1 MRLAYYFDWLM
12 IDWLI
17 DLEAGNIM
25 ADVVNRCAE
34 DIELQP
40 LNGQSQ
46 TVDAAAMTTPA
57 PNWEAHDAVDVV
69 VLDGKKKRDM

>member
-1 MRLAYYFDWLM
+1 
-12 IDWLI
+12 
-17 DLEAGNIM
+17 M